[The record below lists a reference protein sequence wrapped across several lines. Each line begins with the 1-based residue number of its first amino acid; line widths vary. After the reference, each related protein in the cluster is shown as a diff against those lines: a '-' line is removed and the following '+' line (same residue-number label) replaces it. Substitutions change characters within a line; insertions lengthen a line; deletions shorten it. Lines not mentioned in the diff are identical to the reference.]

1 MESIERTN
9 CHLQETLSKIIFRFL
24 IRNLEGQQAVGW
36 YSPSS
41 DSKNIANQ
49 EFNI

>member
-1 MESIERTN
+1 MREAN
-9 CHLQETLSKIIFRFL
+9 CHVQETLNKIIFIFL
-24 IRNLEGQQAVGW
+24 IRNLEGQKAVGW